1 MFVYAARFGPPPT
14 TSRDTSASML
24 LTEAQIAEIR
34 DGVKS
39 GLRGPVMLKWIE
51 WLLAERDELLRL
63 AREGRPEKGR
73 PKRAATV
80 NQDGS

>member
-1 MFVYAARFGPPPT
+1 
-14 TSRDTSASML
+14 ML

-51 WLLAERDELLRL
+51 WLLADHDERVRL
-63 AREGRPEKGR
+63 SRAAGTEKGR
-73 PKRAATV
+73 PEWRPSGEPKA
-80 NQDGS
+80 